1 MRKYDKIHKI
11 LLQLVEVTYFDN
23 EASGV
28 LPARHR
34 LGRTLKTL
42 AQMLKGKEGRRV
54 MDEKKQELILEQ
66 LTPVFIIEKKTFKNH
81 YPKKDKL

>member
-1 MRKYDKIHKI
+1 
-11 LLQLVEVTYFDN
+11 
-23 EASGV
+23 
-28 LPARHR
+28 
-34 LGRTLKTL
+34 
-42 AQMLKGKEGRRV
+42 MLKGKEGRRV